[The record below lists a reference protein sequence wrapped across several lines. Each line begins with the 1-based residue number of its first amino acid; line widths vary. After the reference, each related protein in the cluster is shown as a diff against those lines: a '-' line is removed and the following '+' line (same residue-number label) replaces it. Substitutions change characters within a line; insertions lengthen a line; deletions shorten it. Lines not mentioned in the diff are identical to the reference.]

1 MRMKSDG
8 QIVTLNTFRRTIS
21 FTDPWQAACS
31 DSGRSEADLDIE
43 VHPTDQ
49 ERAGLYEDVDA
60 AHNQHLVQNCHLSE
74 LESEPDQTD
83 ALAVDIDIDCDKSTG
98 AHEAK
103 ELSPDEGD
111 GSAETSTT

>member
-1 MRMKSDG
+1 MV
-8 QIVTLNTFRRTIS
+8 ILITFRRTIS

-31 DSGRSEADLDIE
+31 DSDSGRSEADLDIE
-43 VHPTDQ
+43 GHPADQ
-49 ERAGLYEDVDA
+49 ERAGLYEDDNA

-103 ELSPDEGD
+103 ELTSDEGD